1 MPYRTLE
8 ALRTELS
15 ARLGMGGMGASGG
28 ASLSLLNSFLRN
40 GQDQLY
46 RMQDWRHLTVS
57 KRDKL
62 TDKTAAEMEASNHS
76 RENWGCK
83 LGENAAKG

>member
-1 MPYRTLE
+1 MRKMTLF
-8 ALRTELS
+8 ALVL
-15 ARLGMGGMGASGG
+15 
-28 ASLSLLNSFLRN
+28 LSLGLLTGCATPSAVIANS
-40 GQDQLY
+40 DQLCK
-46 RMQDWRHLTVS
+46 DWRHLTVS

-62 TDKTAAEMEASNHS
+62 TDKTAAGMEASNHS